1 MSEGTNNLLEKAVQE
16 MNETDAKGA
25 VGQIKNLIRGINAND
40 EKIAVLVKHN
50 DDLKKQIN
58 KLVSKGGL
66 TADKFAA

>member
-40 EKIAVLVKHN
+40 EKIAVLVKHV
-50 DDLKKQIN
+50 ITSYSIHYT
-58 KLVSKGGL
+58 KLYEVS
-66 TADKFAA
+66 F